1 MNRIIR
7 SEHLKTRHTF
17 IRPALILFPLLT
29 ITLAIFLLTGNLVQI
44 SAYNWWYVIIMPAI
58 FAIICI
64 SVMQSDKKMD
74 FMNLGLLPLPVTRL
88 YFGKIIVTSFYL
100 CLTNLFLFLG
110 SLVAGSLFGRQFD
123 WYVGLGAS
131 IILTVTYLW
140 QIPLCFLS
148 IQKAG
153 TMFTFVTTL
162 LLNLVMSSQ
171 SVAASDA
178 WLIPYAIPSRLMAPL
193 IKVNPNGIPLA
204 DNSFL
209 NDSSVII
216 PGILTSLM
224 MLCIT
229 VWFMNWHISANER

>member
-1 MNRIIR
+1 MNRITR
-7 SEHLKTRHTF
+7 SELLKTRHTF
-17 IRPALILFPLLT
+17 VKLALFLFPLLT
-29 ITLAIFLLTGNLVQI
+29 IALAIFLLSGNMVQI
-44 SAYNWWYVIIMPAI
+44 SAYNWWYVLIMPAT

-64 SVMQSDKKMD
+64 SVIQSDQKMD
-74 FMNLGLLPLPVTRL
+74 YINLRLLPLQQTRL
-88 YFGKIIVTSFYL
+88 YFGKFVVTSFYL

-110 SLVAGSLFGRQFD
+110 SLLSGFLCGRQFD
-123 WYVGLGAS
+123 WYIGLEAS

-148 IQKAG
+148 IEKAG
-153 TMFTFVTTL
+153 TTITFVTTL

-171 SVAASDA
+171 PIAASDA
-178 WLIPYAIPSRLMAPL
+178 WLIPYAIPARLMAPL

-209 NDSSVII
+209 NDSTVII

-224 MLCIT
+224 MLCLT
-229 VWFMNWHISANER
+229 TWVMNWYISANER